1 MRVLLGAFGD
11 PGHAFPMLSLGS
23 ALVARG
29 HDVCFQT
36 WRRWE
41 CDVVSSGMR
50 FAPAPEYQVFPT
62 RERPLKL
69 YQAAVLAA
77 RETVPLFHDFAPDI
91 AVIDI
96 LTPAPALAAELAG
109 VPRASLVPHVHPH
122 GEAGHPPYSIGAR
135 LPRTRA
141 GARLWRS
148 TDRLVLK
155 GLEQGRREY
164 NECRARLGLE
174 ALPYVHTGLS
184 RDLTL
189 VATLPQLEYPR
200 HWPPWLRVI
209 GPLLWEPPGEK
220 VAPPPGPEPVVLIA
234 PSTSQDP
241 DHALL
246 RAALAGLA
254 REPVR
259 VIATYNGRA
268 PDPSAVV
275 PANAVL
281 VPWLSYAKT
290 MPACDLVVLH
300 GGHGTLARAL
310 VSGRPVVI
318 CPAAG
323 DMAENAARAD
333 WAGVGVRLPR
343 RLLTGRTLALAVRR
357 ALADGGLRSRAAEIA
372 RWAAAN
378 GGTTRAWD
386 ALEDWV
392 GVTAFPRRRQL
403 RGWDSNPQP
412 SD

>member
-11 PGHAFPMLSLGS
+11 PGHAFPMLALGS

-29 HDVCFQT
+29 HEVCFQT
-36 WRRWE
+36 WRRWQP
-41 CDVVSSGMR
+41 DVTSAGMR

-62 RERPLKL
+62 RERPLKP
-69 YQAAVLAA
+69 YEAAVLAA
-77 RETVPLFHDFAPDI
+77 RETVPLFEDFAPDI
-91 AVIDI
+91 AVADI

-122 GEAGHPPYSIGAR
+122 GEPGHPPYSIGAR
-135 LPRTRA
+135 LPRTVA

-148 TDRLVLK
+148 TDGLVVK

-164 NECRARLGLE
+164 NECRSRLGLTP
-174 ALPYVHTGLS
+174 LPYVHTGLS

-200 HWPPWLRVI
+200 RWPAWLNVV
-209 GPLLWEPPGEK
+209 GPLLWEPPGET
-220 VAPPPGPEPVVLIA
+220 VTPPPGSAPVVLVA

-246 RAALAGLA
+246 RAALSGLA

-259 VIATYNGRA
+259 VIATYNGRV
-268 PDPSAVV
+268 PDPPVAV
-275 PANAVL
+275 PANAIL

-310 VSGRPVVI
+310 VSGCPVVI

-343 RLLTGRTLALAVRR
+343 RLLSGWSLALAVRR
-357 ALADGGLRSRAAEIA
+357 ALADRGLRSRAIEMAG
-372 RWAAAN
+372 WAAAHA
-378 GGTTRAWD
+378 GDSAACA
-386 ALEDWV
+386 ALEDWNARPAP
-392 GVTAFPRRRQL
+392 G
-403 RGWDSNPQP
+403 
-412 SD
+412 